1 MSAAPAPRRPLA
13 FILALLALLI
23 VGVGAIA
30 YAANRVA
37 GTDSAVGVPTA
48 IPLTTPT
55 PAATPTPTA
64 PATPTAS
71 PIAFADCGAASFGA
85 DLQPLNPPADIHK
98 YSAAPPSTI
107 NPSKLYLVTMTTNR
121 GAIKLCVQ
129 PQLAPIT
136 ANIFVTLVRNH
147 FYDGLKFPRA
157 DKGLVIQAG
166 SPQNDQQGGP
176 GFSFADEVV
185 RNQYVLGCLAMA
197 NAGPNTS
204 GSQFF
209 ICTGDDSAK
218 FAPSYNLFGK
228 VMTGIDVAQAINVGD
243 TMTSVT
249 VAEQT

>member
-1 MSAAPAPRRPLA
+1 MSTAPAPRRPLA

-23 VGVGAIA
+23 VGIGAIA

-37 GTDSAVGVPTA
+37 GTDSPVGVPTA

-55 PAATPTPTA
+55 PAATPTPT
-64 PATPTAS
+64 PSPTAS
-71 PIAFADCGAASFGA
+71 PIAFADCSTVTFGA

-98 YSAAPPSTI
+98 YSAAPPATI
-107 NPSKLYLVTMTTNR
+107 NPAKLYLVTMTTNR
-121 GAIKLCVQ
+121 GVIKLCVQ
-129 PQLAPIT
+129 PQLAPVT

-176 GFSFADEVV
+176 GFSFADEPV
-185 RNQYVLGCLAMA
+185 RNQYVLGCLAIA

-218 FAPSYNLFGK
+218 FSPSYNLFGK

-249 VAEQT
+249 VAEQQ